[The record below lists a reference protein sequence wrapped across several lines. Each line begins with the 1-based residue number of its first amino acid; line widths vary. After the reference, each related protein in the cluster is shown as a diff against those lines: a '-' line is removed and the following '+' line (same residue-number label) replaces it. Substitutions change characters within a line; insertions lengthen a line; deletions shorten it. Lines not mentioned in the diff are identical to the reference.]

1 MRKLIKLILVA
12 LFLIIGMSGCD
23 KGNKLKKMNQK
34 QLWEYL
40 SQYPRYFS
48 DWGVDLYAF
57 VFENEDDLTYDIS
70 HRMDEEYN
78 LYFTEVI
85 SFSNEDDYLYKI
97 EYENPY
103 PDEIEKTIF
112 YIQLNPEDSTR
123 LKLGVYN
130 SGELVYYDLYADV
143 ALTKEELF
151 GKLSKY
157 NAWTEEN
164 NILDGYYFLRAHDKN
179 QLSLGIMSSGFGLT
193 GTISDVKFHGYM
205 SYTVSVDYPGYEGDE
220 ITDPYEAYT
229 ADYEVYFNPYKEHLT
244 ITISGVEV
252 NFVPDKGATLK
263 EFYDFIAEY
272 INWCEAHVT
281 SGFFINVH
289 DDNQFYLGH
298 RIMDFWRDGKMSKL
312 EYKGYNSYI
321 LTVDYPKEG
330 NNDAYS
336 IKYPLYFSLN
346 SETLFLEIENISL
359 EFVPDK
365 GLTMKEFYAEL
376 SKYPLWRVEKEDHFI
391 KVYDKDQIR
400 IDHYHGGD
408 TYKGTFKIEYLGNYR
423 YIITIENPGY
433 AGDQFTKPNDPYTL
447 ELSAIFTPYNETLI
461 LDIENS
467 SKAFVPDKGY
477 TLDEFFNYINKYDV
491 WRTSDDRVFVR
502 TSDNKRFQ
510 IGLWATG
517 GVLTGVVSKLT
528 YHGFEKYTLEL
539 YYPAGY
545 NFYNEYYEAFTKTF
559 EMYLSPIYN
568 YFAIWYDGE
577 LCSFVPH

>member
-321 LTVDYPKEG
+321 
-330 NNDAYS
+330 
-336 IKYPLYFSLN
+336 
-346 SETLFLEIENISL
+346 
-359 EFVPDK
+359 
-365 GLTMKEFYAEL
+365 
-376 SKYPLWRVEKEDHFI
+376 
-391 KVYDKDQIR
+391 
-400 IDHYHGGD
+400 
-408 TYKGTFKIEYLGNYR
+408 
-423 YIITIENPGY
+423 
-433 AGDQFTKPNDPYTL
+433 
-447 ELSAIFTPYNETLI
+447 
-461 LDIENS
+461 
-467 SKAFVPDKGY
+467 
-477 TLDEFFNYINKYDV
+477 
-491 WRTSDDRVFVR
+491 
-502 TSDNKRFQ
+502 
-510 IGLWATG
+510 
-517 GVLTGVVSKLT
+517 
-528 YHGFEKYTLEL
+528 
-539 YYPAGY
+539 
-545 NFYNEYYEAFTKTF
+545 
-559 EMYLSPIYN
+559 
-568 YFAIWYDGE
+568 
-577 LCSFVPH
+577 